1 MDLMNDEAMALDEQ
15 RLAMRAWKACKQD
28 GQLLPPG
35 VTVGG
40 GQGYEYFHVQ
50 HGATPDAALRYYV
63 HADGDVK
70 LPVRLIEQ
78 LTETGLDILKA
89 RVCYDWRD
97 EVELCAIGETGS
109 AYAITLQRFDRRT
122 RRLGHG
128 RTQLDA
134 VLDALEQQRTVE
146 TGGRDPE
153 TLYDPPPV
161 EPPKD
166 DSKPIRRRRR
176 GNDVYLDPDRYER
189 LPRIAVKPIEA
200 AEMLGMSPRTFHE
213 LASDPRHRL
222 GFVRIGTGKAEF
234 RRYLVAHLH
243 SWILAVMRVQRGD
256 EPTSVNGAADG
267 DARRAEAVAEVDA
280 MIIADGTVEE
290 DDTDE

>member
-35 VTVGG
+35 VTVGR

-200 AEMLGMSPRTFHE
+200 ARDARDEPAYVPRACFGPQ
-213 LASDPRHRL
+213 ASARFRADRHGQSGVPPVPRCSSAFVDPRRDACAA
-222 GFVRIGTGKAEF
+222 GRRANIG
-234 RRYLVAHLH
+234 
-243 SWILAVMRVQRGD
+243 QRG
-256 EPTSVNGAADG
+256 
-267 DARRAEAVAEVDA
+267 RRRRRSP
-280 MIIADGTVEE
+280 G
-290 DDTDE
+290 